1 MEIFWERPGQGGQS
15 EPIARFLEEQG
26 LRPDHGVQAT
36 VSLREDGRI
45 LACGGLEG
53 NVIKT
58 VAVDPS
64 CQGQG
69 LAEVLMTELRREA
82 FARGH
87 RQLFVFTKP
96 SNEALFRSLSFF
108 PVASSGEAML
118 LESTRGGL
126 RRYLDS
132 LPKSGGVHGAVVMNC
147 APFTLGHQYLVDQAR
162 QACDWLYVFVLS
174 EDKGMFSPED
184 RLALVRQGCRE
195 FPNVSVHPTM
205 GYLISNATFPLS
217 LIHI

>member
-108 PVASSGEAML
+108 RWPPAGRPCCWKAPGEGYAGIWTVCP
-118 LESTRGGL
+118 SPGG
-126 RRYLDS
+126 
-132 LPKSGGVHGAVVMNC
+132 C
-147 APFTLGHQYLVDQAR
+147 TAR
-162 QACDWLYVFVLS
+162 W
-174 EDKGMFSPED
+174 
-184 RLALVRQGCRE
+184 
-195 FPNVSVHPTM
+195 
-205 GYLISNATFPLS
+205 
-217 LIHI
+217 